1 MCYWTG
7 FNHFT
12 VWGSIL
18 FYFGFTFFF
27 YADIWGYEYVGVARK
42 VMSTATFWFT
52 MVLTVTILLVPVV
65 AERFYY
71 IDTRPTLT
79 DKVRLKQKI
88 SMARTKSGDRI
99 IRRASTMRRSTRSLQ
114 RSGYAFAHS
123 EGFGEL
129 ITTGTNMFIQQNG
142 RLASAGSVRS
152 GATSLPRIPEETGN
166 ESSHRHPKT
175 SNMHASSSH
184 HAPGSTPKSAN
195 E

>member
-1 MCYWTG
+1 MWVSVLQCAMDMSYWTG

-18 FYFGFTFFF
+18 FYFGFTFVF
-27 YADIWGYEYVGVARK
+27 YSDLFGYEYVGTARN
-42 VMSTATFWFT
+42 VMSTANFWFT
-52 MVLTVTILLVPVV
+52 LILTVAILLVPVV

-123 EGFGEL
+123 QGFGEL
-129 ITTGTNMFIQQNG
+129 ITTGTNMFVQQNG
-142 RLASAGSVRS
+142 RLASAGSVR
-152 GATSLPRIPEETGN
+152 GTPLQTVPEEEPSKPTHTG
-166 ESSHRHPKT
+166 STHSQQH
-175 SNMHASSSH
+175 SASS
-184 HAPGSTPKSAN
+184 A